1 MSELVSRVSQ
11 SELRSEKTG
20 KDSPHRENSL
30 RSSEK
35 RRVRGIGLSHT
46 GEESIQYQVQWSA
59 GVNAELRMWATWSQW
74 LPTWGRQS

>member
-11 SELRSEKTG
+11 SELRLERSG

-35 RRVRGIGLSHT
+35 RRASEG
-46 GEESIQYQVQWSA
+46 SA
-59 GVNAELRMWATWSQW
+59 HLI
-74 LPTWGRQS
+74 